1 VTNDFIA
8 SAAQL
13 ACLLEAS
20 APKPGNVSP
29 GRDFPDAS
37 YEDFLASAAAIGPAL
52 ASELPLG
59 ATINAAIRA
68 TGQWTRSN
76 TNLGMVLLLAP
87 LARAAQSSARA
98 ARSSGSAA
106 ESSARAARS
115 SGSAAESSARAA
127 RSSPQ
132 PSAPSSLALRDAL
145 HNVLAST
152 TVEDAR
158 AVYAAIRLARPG
170 GLGTVAEEDVAGEP
184 GVALTDA
191 MRMAADR
198 DSIAAEYA
206 TDFRITFEIGL
217 PALIEAQSLG
227 WQEATVRTF
236 LALLAEIPD
245 THIARK
251 FGSSVAADVSRRA
264 RSAVGAGPE
273 GRAHFDEELRSA
285 GVNPGTTADLT
296 AAALYV
302 ALLRGR

>member
-13 ACLLEAS
+13 ACLIEAS

-87 LARAAQSSARA
+87 LARAA
-98 ARSSGSAA
+98 RS
-106 ESSARAARS
+106 
-115 SGSAAESSARAA
+115 
-127 RSSPQ
+127 
-132 PSAPSSLALRDAL
+132 SAPSSLPLRDAL

-152 TVEDAR
+152 TIEDAR
-158 AVYAAIRLARPG
+158 EVYAAIRLARPG

-191 MRMAADR
+191 MRMAADT

-206 TDFRITFEIGL
+206 TDFRITFDIGL
-217 PALIEAQSLG
+217 PTLLAAKSHG
-227 WQEATVRTF
+227 WEEATVRTY

-264 RSAVGAGPE
+264 RGAVRAGPE

>member
-1 VTNDFIA
+1 MTNDFIA

-20 APKPGNVSP
+20 AAKPGNVSP

-37 YEDFLASAAAIGPAL
+37 YEDFLASAAAIGPAF
-52 ASELPLG
+52 ASDLPLG

-87 LARAAQSSARA
+87 LARAARSSA
-98 ARSSGSAA
+98 
-106 ESSARAARS
+106 
-115 SGSAAESSARAA
+115 
-127 RSSPQ
+127 Q
-132 PSAPSSLALRDAL
+132 PSAPSSLPLRDAL

-158 AVYAAIRLARPG
+158 EVYAAIRLARPG

-206 TDFRITFEIGL
+206 TDFRITFDIGL
-217 PALIEAQSLG
+217 PTLLAAKSHG
-227 WQEATVRTF
+227 WEEATVRTY

-264 RSAVGAGPE
+264 RGAVRASPE

>member
-1 VTNDFIA
+1 MTNGFIA

-87 LARAAQSSARA
+87 LARAARSSA
-98 ARSSGSAA
+98 S
-106 ESSARAARS
+106 
-115 SGSAAESSARAA
+115 
-127 RSSPQ
+127 
-132 PSAPSSLALRDAL
+132 SSLPLRDAL

-158 AVYAAIRLARPG
+158 EVYAAIRLARPG

-191 MRMAADR
+191 MRMAADT

-206 TDFRITFEIGL
+206 TDFRITFDIGL
-217 PALIEAQSLG
+217 PTLLAAKSHG
-227 WQEATVRTF
+227 WEEATVRTY

-264 RSAVGAGPE
+264 RGAVRAGPE

>member
-1 VTNDFIA
+1 MTNDFIA

-13 ACLLEAS
+13 ACLIEAS

-87 LARAAQSSARA
+87 LARAARSSA
-98 ARSSGSAA
+98 S
-106 ESSARAARS
+106 
-115 SGSAAESSARAA
+115 
-127 RSSPQ
+127 
-132 PSAPSSLALRDAL
+132 SSLPLRDAL

-158 AVYAAIRLARPG
+158 EVYAAIRLARPG

-191 MRMAADR
+191 MRMAADT

-206 TDFRITFEIGL
+206 TDFRITFDIGL
-217 PALIEAQSLG
+217 PTLLAAKSHG
-227 WQEATVRTF
+227 WEEATVRTY

-264 RSAVGAGPE
+264 RGAVRAGPE

>member
-13 ACLLEAS
+13 ACLIEAS

-29 GRDFPDAS
+29 GRNFSDAS

-87 LARAAQSSARA
+87 LARAARSSA
-98 ARSSGSAA
+98 S
-106 ESSARAARS
+106 
-115 SGSAAESSARAA
+115 
-127 RSSPQ
+127 
-132 PSAPSSLALRDAL
+132 SSLPLRDAL

-158 AVYAAIRLARPG
+158 EVYAAIRLARPG

-191 MRMAADR
+191 MRMAADT

-206 TDFRITFEIGL
+206 TDFRITFDIGL
-217 PALIEAQSLG
+217 PTLLAAKSHG
-227 WQEATVRTF
+227 WEEATVRTY

-264 RSAVGAGPE
+264 RGAVRAGPE

>member
-1 VTNDFIA
+1 VTNGFIA

-37 YEDFLASAAAIGPAL
+37 YEDFLASAAAIGPAFG
-52 ASELPLG
+52 SDLPLG
-59 ATINAAIRA
+59 AMIHAAIRA
-68 TGQWTRSN
+68 TRHWTRSN
-76 TNLGMVLLLAP
+76 TNLGLVLLLAP
-87 LARAAQSSARA
+87 LSRA
-98 ARSSGSAA
+98 ARSSL
-106 ESSARAARS
+106 
-115 SGSAAESSARAA
+115 
-127 RSSPQ
+127 P
-132 PSAPSSLALRDAL
+132 LRDAL
-145 HNVLAST
+145 HEVLANT

-158 AVYAAIRLARPG
+158 EVYAAIRLARPG
-170 GLGTVAEEDVAGEP
+170 GLGTVPGEDIATEP
-184 GVALTDA
+184 HVSLIEA

-206 TDFRITFEIGL
+206 TDFRITFEVGL

-245 THIARK
+245 THIARR
-251 FGSSVAADVSRRA
+251 FGSSVAADVSRGA
-264 RSAVGAGPE
+264 RGALGAGPE
-273 GRAHFDEELRSA
+273 GRSHFDEELRRA

-302 ALLRGR
+302 ALLRHR

>member
-1 VTNDFIA
+1 MTNDFIA

-52 ASELPLG
+52 GSDLPLG
-59 ATINAAIRA
+59 AMTHAAIRA
-68 TGQWTRSN
+68 TRQWTLSN
-76 TNLGMVLLLAP
+76 TNLGLVLLLAP
-87 LARAAQSSARA
+87 LARAA
-98 ARSSGSAA
+98 RSP
-106 ESSARAARS
+106 R
-115 SGSAAESSARAA
+115 
-127 RSSPQ
+127 P
-132 PSAPSSLALRDAL
+132 LREAL
-145 HNVLAST
+145 HDVLGAT

-158 AVYAAIRLARPG
+158 EVYAAVRLAQPG
-170 GLGTVAEEDVAGEP
+170 GMGRVDEQDLGAEPTVT
-184 GVALTDA
+184 LTDA

-206 TDFRITFEIGL
+206 TDFRITFDLGL
-217 PALIEAQSLG
+217 PALIEARSLG
-227 WQEATVRTF
+227 WEEATVRTF

-251 FGSSVAADVSRRA
+251 FGSSVAADVSR
-264 RSAVGAGPE
+264 SAKSVLHAGPE

>member
-13 ACLLEAS
+13 ACLIEAS

-87 LARAAQSSARA
+87 LARAARSSA
-98 ARSSGSAA
+98 S
-106 ESSARAARS
+106 
-115 SGSAAESSARAA
+115 
-127 RSSPQ
+127 
-132 PSAPSSLALRDAL
+132 SSLPLRDAL

-158 AVYAAIRLARPG
+158 EVYAAIRLARPG

-191 MRMAADR
+191 MRMAADT

-206 TDFRITFEIGL
+206 TDFRITFDIGL
-217 PALIEAQSLG
+217 PTLLAAKSHG
-227 WQEATVRTF
+227 WEEATVRTY

-264 RSAVGAGPE
+264 RGAVRAGPE